1 MRRRGRAAEEAGK
14 FTFVT
19 ASGAYGPTLGNAVAH
34 FSRVA
39 IYRFSELKLEASNC
53 AKCTKELCFREKYLL
68 KMTRQIYLT
77 KFVKYGIMEVRALR
91 PVQGALN
98 PLRERSFWPAF

>member
-14 FTFVT
+14 FAFVT

-39 IYRFSELKLEASNC
+39 IYRFSELKLEASNW
-53 AKCTKELCFREKYLL
+53 AKCTKELYFREK
-68 KMTRQIYLT
+68 
-77 KFVKYGIMEVRALR
+77 
-91 PVQGALN
+91 
-98 PLRERSFWPAF
+98 